1 MKKEL
6 SCILCQSLDVKLLE
20 KDFQSY
26 IEDIKYDIYKCQN
39 CNTHF
44 IEVPNDLK
52 KLYNRIYSES
62 ENIDG
67 YDRYYEYANTV
78 KSKKNPLQFLA
89 ITEPTYLPIYDFL
102 KTQSKKLKILEIGS
116 GFGYTTYSMRK
127 LGHEATG
134 IDISDVAVEFANKT
148 LGNHYL
154 CSGINEFKT
163 DEKYDLIISTEVIEH
178 LSNPDSFIDK
188 CLSLLNKSYADIVNP
203 SLVWQTDLP
212 PVHLYWGTKKGFSLL
227 AQRHSLN
234 IEFKDMTLATQAG
247 VNNLFDYFELK
258 NSKRD
263 FFSFNDSEKK
273 QFRLYSILK
282 NIIIRKPFRLPSAL
296 ILNKLLGLNEHYTMA
311 FTLTKIKE

>member
-1 MKKEL
+1 M
-6 SCILCQSLDVKLLE
+6 
-20 KDFQSY
+20 
-26 IEDIKYDIYKCQN
+26 
-39 CNTHF
+39 
-44 IEVPNDLK
+44 
-52 KLYNRIYSES
+52 
-62 ENIDG
+62 
-67 YDRYYEYANTV
+67 
-78 KSKKNPLQFLA
+78 
-89 ITEPTYLPIYDFL
+89 
-102 KTQSKKLKILEIGS
+102 
-116 GFGYTTYSMRK
+116 
-127 LGHEATG
+127 
-134 IDISDVAVEFANKT
+134 
-148 LGNHYL
+148 
-154 CSGINEFKT
+154 
-163 DEKYDLIISTEVIEH
+163 IISTEVIEH

-188 CLSLLNKSYADIVNP
+188 CLSLLNTNGSIIITTPNKSYADIVNP